1 MNWLITIIVV
11 AIIAGII
18 SALSSKDGEKKEGF
32 FSGAFA
38 GGIGCGYFILQ
49 IFLGVGG
56 LILLFKIF
64 GYLFG

>member
-18 SALSSKDGEKKEGF
+18 GALTSDNNEKGEGF
-32 FSGAFA
+32 FAGALT
-38 GGIGCGYFILQ
+38 GGMGCGYIILQ
-49 IFLGVGG
+49 IFLYVGG

-64 GYLFG
+64 DFLFG